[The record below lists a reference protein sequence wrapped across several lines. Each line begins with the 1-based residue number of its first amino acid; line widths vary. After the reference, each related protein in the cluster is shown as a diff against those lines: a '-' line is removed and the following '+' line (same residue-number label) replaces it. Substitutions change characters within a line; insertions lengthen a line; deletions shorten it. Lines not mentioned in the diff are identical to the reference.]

1 MRILPLVLG
10 LSLVGCI
17 TGEIGPTGDPNEMG
31 DDGTGSGSGSGS
43 GSNNTA
49 RVNLTTDNP
58 TVNTELGTTSMIT
71 VNVDAAGFTGPVTL
85 TASVINPTTMAAVPG
100 WSVALSTSTVNVTA
114 DGVTPVVATLT
125 IPSQNGGQLSGV
137 VKVDAT
143 SSAGT
148 SSAMSTVT
156 ALNQVTLAVTD
167 NNGKC
172 GYPAG
177 GLTVKLGTKVRFLN
191 KFTAAIVI
199 HSNNTNVIG
208 HQGQG
213 SAPADQGG
221 NIAVDG
227 AYEVVTGS
235 DRSDGGTLVA
245 GNTSWYCHS
254 PANDLGGGNPTVTVV
269 P

>member
-43 GSNNTA
+43 GSSTA

-100 WSVALSTSTVNVTA
+100 WSVALSTSSVNVTA
-114 DGVTPVVATLT
+114 DGITPVVATLT

-143 SSAGT
+143 SSAGS

-167 NNGKC
+167 NNGEC
-172 GYPAG
+172 GYPATPV
-177 GLTVKLGTKVRFLN
+177 TVKLGTKVRFLN

-199 HSNNTNVIG
+199 HSNDSNVIG
-208 HQGQG
+208 HQGQPA
-213 SAPADQGG
+213 APADQAA
-221 NIAVDG
+221 NIPVNG

-235 DRSDGGTLVA
+235 ERSDGGTLVA
-245 GNTSWYCHS
+245 GRASWYCHS